1 MKRKGMALLCA
12 LLLCLLPLT
21 AVARGQRLLDEAD
34 LLTTSEEQQL
44 LSQLDEISD
53 RLQVDLVVVT
63 VDGTGGYTVQDYAE
77 RRFESG
83 GYGLGTA
90 QDGVLLLISM
100 EERDWHI
107 ATHGY
112 GITAL
117 TAAGI
122 QRVGKRMVRYLSDGD
137 YAGGF
142 EAFAKECDRLITRAK
157 NGNVYDVVNGSDSS
171 DDDTG
176 ETAADFAVST
186 LWVSLLI
193 GAVIALISVMVMKG
207 KLRSVR
213 PQTMAN
219 SYIRQGGLQLTENS
233 DLFLYQNVTRTE
245 RPRDT
250 NSSSGGG
257 GGSSTHSSSS
267 GSTFGGGG
275 GKF

>member
-1 MKRKGMALLCA
+1 M
-12 LLLCLLPLT
+12 P
-21 AVARGQRLLDEAD
+21 
-34 LLTTSEEQQL
+34 
-44 LSQLDEISD
+44 
-53 RLQVDLVVVT
+53 
-63 VDGTGGYTVQDYAE
+63 
-77 RRFESG
+77 
-83 GYGLGTA
+83 
-90 QDGVLLLISM
+90 
-100 EERDWHI
+100 
-107 ATHGY
+107 
-112 GITAL
+112 
-117 TAAGI
+117 
-122 QRVGKRMVRYLSDGD
+122 VGKRMVRYLSDGD

-176 ETAADFAVST
+176 ETATDFAVST

-245 RPRDT
+245 RPRDN